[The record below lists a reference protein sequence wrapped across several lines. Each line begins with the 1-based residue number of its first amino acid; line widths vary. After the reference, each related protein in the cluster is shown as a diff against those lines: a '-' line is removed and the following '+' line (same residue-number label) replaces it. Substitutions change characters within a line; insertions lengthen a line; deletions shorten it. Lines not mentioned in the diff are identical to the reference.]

1 MIEDNA
7 ASRPEEGAEGE
18 VLIIRGDLDQAG
30 FTLLLEPGV
39 EDATVSL
46 LVLEGVGFRPTVN
59 ERDMLP

>member
-7 ASRPEEGAEGE
+7 ASGAEEGAEGK
-18 VLIIRGDLDQAG
+18 VLIIRSDLDQAG

-46 LVLEGVGFRPTVN
+46 LVLEGVG
-59 ERDMLP
+59 L